1 MSAPT
6 TPAPASTAP
15 TGPTSE
21 TSPATRQ
28 VLVALSG
35 LLMALFVAIL
45 SSTIVSN
52 ALPRILA
59 DLGGTQAQYTWVV
72 TASLLAMTASTPI
85 WGKLADLFSKKL
97 LVQIAI
103 TVFIVGSML
112 CGLTTDTGALIAF
125 RTVQGLGMGGLM
137 ALAQVVIAAI
147 IPPRERGRYSGY
159 LGAIMAVA
167 TVGGPLIGGLIVD
180 TIGWRWCFYV
190 TVPIAVLALVVLQR
204 TLTVPTVRREV
215 HIDYLGAVLIAAG
228 VSALLVWTSLAGK
241 EFDWGSWASLGWVG
255 GGVLA
260 LVLAVVVESKVRE
273 PIVPL
278 RLFRNRT
285 VSLATVAGLCVGV
298 AMFGSTVYLSQF
310 FQLARGASA
319 TEAGLLTLPMIAG
332 LFLSS
337 TIVGQLIS
345 RFGRWKPYL
354 VAGGVLL
361 TSGLALEGL
370 FVSSTVPYPLL
381 AVFMAMV
388 GVGVGATQQN
398 LVLAVQNQVAMR
410 DMGAASST
418 VAFFRSLG
426 GAAGVAALGALLS
439 SHVTTGIREGLAALG
454 VPASASAS
462 SGGQIPN
469 LATLPAPIRAVI
481 ENSYGDSLALVFL
494 SAAPLALVAL
504 VAVLFLR
511 EDPLR
516 HTIDIEEKPGAAAA
530 GPGAPA
536 ADAAAPTP
544 ARRPR
549 LSGTVRH
556 GDEPAADAVLT
567 VVDARGD
574 QLGRAVTD
582 HEGRYAVHVPARAV
596 PHLLVVRWK
605 DAPHVEALGGT
616 AAPQIH
622 DVALVGRPAQLV
634 GAVPVAVRS
643 PSGPVQADDD
653 AGSRVMSTSRVSGP
667 R

>member
-1 MSAPT
+1 MSTPTATAP
-6 TPAPASTAP
+6 STAP
-15 TGPTSE
+15 
-21 TSPATRQ
+21 PATRH

-103 TVFIVGSML
+103 TLFIVGSML
-112 CGLTTDTGALIAF
+112 CGLTTDTAELIGF
-125 RTVQGLGMGGLM
+125 RVVQGLGMGGLM

-167 TVGGPLIGGLIVD
+167 TVGGPLIGGVIVD

-190 TVPIAVLALVVLQR
+190 TVPIAVVALVVLQR
-204 TLTVPTVRREV
+204 TLTVPTIKREV
-215 HIDYLGAVLIAAG
+215 HIDYVGAVLVAAG
-228 VSALLVWTSLAGK
+228 VSALLIWTSLAGHQ
-241 EFDWGSWASLGWVG
+241 FAWASWSSVAWVG

-278 RLFRNRT
+278 HLFRNPT
-285 VSLATVAGLCVGV
+285 VALATVAGLFVGV

-310 FQLARGASA
+310 FQLARGATA

-332 LFLSS
+332 LFLAS
-337 TIVGQLIS
+337 TIVGQLIT
-345 RFGRWKPYL
+345 RYGRWKPYL
-354 VAGGVLL
+354 VGGGVLL
-361 TSGLALEGL
+361 TLGLLGEGL
-370 FVSSTVPYPLL
+370 FVSATVPYGLL

-398 LVLAVQNQVAMR
+398 LVLAVQNQVAMSE
-410 DMGAASST
+410 MGAASST

-439 SHVTTGIREGLAALG
+439 TQVTSSISSGLAALG
-454 VPASASAS
+454 IPPSATAS
-462 SGGQIPN
+462 SGGQIPD
-469 LATLPAPIRAVI
+469 LATLPAPVRTVI
-481 ENSYGDSLALVFL
+481 ENAYGDSIATLFLV
-494 SAAPLALVAL
+494 AAPLALIAL
-504 VAVLFLR
+504 IAILFLH
-511 EDPLR
+511 EVPLR
-516 HTIDIEEKPGAAAA
+516 RTIDVEET
-530 GPGAPA
+530 APA
-536 ADAAAPTP
+536 ALPGTETAATGAIGADTVRRHRP
-544 ARRPR
+544 ALR
-549 LSGTVRH
+549 GTVRH
-556 GDEPAADAVLT
+556 DDEPAPGAVLT
-567 VVDARGD
+567 LVDADGR

-582 HEGRYAVHVPARAV
+582 ADGVYAIETATAGR
-596 PHLLVVRWK
+596 PHLLVVQWRGT
-605 DAPHVEALGGT
+605 PHVEALGGAT
-616 AAPQIH
+616 GPQSRDI
-622 DVALVGRPAQLV
+622 ALVTDPAATGRHSRAGL
-634 GAVPVAVRS
+634 
-643 PSGPVQADDD
+643 D
-653 AGSRVMSTSRVSGP
+653 APTVSLAAE

>member
-1 MSAPT
+1 MSAPAT
-6 TPAPASTAP
+6 TPPAPGSTANGAEP
-15 TGPTSE
+15 
-21 TSPATRQ
+21 PATRH

-103 TVFIVGSML
+103 TMFIAGSML
-112 CGLTTDTGALIAF
+112 CGLTTSTGMLIGF
-125 RTVQGLGMGGLM
+125 RVIQGLGMGGLM

-167 TVGGPLIGGLIVD
+167 TVGGPLIGGVIVD

-190 TVPIAVLALVVLQR
+190 TVPIAVVALVVLQR
-204 TLTVPTVRREV
+204 TLTVPTVKREV

-228 VSALLVWTSLAGK
+228 VSALLIWTSLAGHQ
-241 EFDWGSWASLGWVG
+241 FAWGSWASVAWVG
-255 GGVLA
+255 GGILA

-278 RLFRNRT
+278 HLFRNPT
-285 VSLATVAGLCVGV
+285 VALATIAGLFVGV

-332 LFLSS
+332 LFLAS
-337 TIVGQLIS
+337 TIVGQLIT
-345 RFGRWKPYL
+345 RYGRWKPYL
-354 VAGGVLL
+354 VGGGILL
-361 TSGLALEGL
+361 TLGLLGEGL
-370 FVSSTVPYPLL
+370 FVSATVPYPLL

-398 LVLAVQNQVAMR
+398 LVLAVQNQVAMSE
-410 DMGAASST
+410 MGAASST

-439 SHVTTGIREGLAALG
+439 SHVSSSITSGLANLG
-454 VPASASAS
+454 IPASATGS

-469 LATLPAPIRAVI
+469 LATLPAPIRTVI
-481 ENSYGDSLALVFL
+481 ENAYGDSIGLLFLV
-494 SAAPLALVAL
+494 AAPLALIAL
-504 VAVLFLR
+504 IAILFLR
-511 EDPLR
+511 EVPLR
-516 HTIDIEEKPGAAAA
+516 HTIDIEETEPPALPAVTETETGAT
-530 GPGAPA
+530 GA
-536 ADAAAPTP
+536 DTVRL
-544 ARRPR
+544 RRPTLR
-549 LSGTVRH
+549 GTVRH
-556 GDEPAADAVLT
+556 GGEPAPYAVLT
-567 VVDARGD
+567 VVDADGR
-574 QLGRAVTD
+574 QLGRAVAD
-582 HEGRYAVHVPARAV
+582 REGAYSVDAVPGR
-596 PHLLVVRWK
+596 PHLLVVQWQGN
-605 DAPHVEALGGT
+605 PHVEALGGATGPQHRDIALTT
-616 AAPQIH
+616 ADTGRHARPEALDAPT
-622 DVALVGRPAQLV
+622 VSL
-634 GAVPVAVRS
+634 GAER
-643 PSGPVQADDD
+643 
-653 AGSRVMSTSRVSGP
+653 
-667 R
+667 

>member
-6 TPAPASTAP
+6 TAPAAP
-15 TGPTSE
+15 E
-21 TSPATRQ
+21 TRH

-59 DLGGTQAQYTWVV
+59 DLGGSQAQYTWVV

-112 CGLTTDTGALIAF
+112 CGLTTNTEALIGF
-125 RTVQGLGMGGLM
+125 RVLQGLGMGGLM

-167 TVGGPLIGGLIVD
+167 TVGGPLIGGVIVD
-180 TIGWRWCFYV
+180 SIGWRWCFYV
-190 TVPIAVLALVVLQR
+190 TVPIAVVALVVLQR

-241 EFDWGSWASLGWVG
+241 QFAWGSWASVAWVG

-260 LVLAVVVESKVRE
+260 LVLAVVVESRVRE

-278 RLFRNRT
+278 HLFRNPT
-285 VSLATVAGLCVGV
+285 VALATVAGLCVGV

-319 TEAGLLTLPMIAG
+319 TEAGLLTLPMIGG
-332 LFLSS
+332 LFLAS
-337 TIVGQLIS
+337 TIVGQLIT
-345 RFGRWKPYL
+345 RYGRWKPYL
-354 VAGGVLL
+354 VGGGVLL
-361 TSGLALEGL
+361 TVGLLGEGL
-370 FVSSTVPYPLL
+370 LVSATVSYPVL

-388 GVGVGATQQN
+388 GIGVGATQQN
-398 LVLAVQNQVAMR
+398 LVLAVQNQVAMSE
-410 DMGAASST
+410 MGAASST

-439 SHVTTGIREGLAALG
+439 TQVTTSISQGLGALG
-454 VPASASAS
+454 LPASATGSA
-462 SGGQIPN
+462 GQIPN
-469 LATLPAPIRAVI
+469 LATLPEPVRGVI
-481 ENSYGDSLALVFL
+481 ENAYGDAIANVFL
-494 SAAPLALVAL
+494 AASPLALVAL

-511 EDPLR
+511 EVPLR
-516 HTIDIEEKPGAAAA
+516 TTIDVEEVPAA
-530 GPGAPA
+530 GPAVHDPDTAPA
-536 ADAAAPTP
+536 PLHRPALAGVVRRGEQPAP
-544 ARRPR
+544 
-549 LSGTVRH
+549 G
-556 GDEPAADAVLT
+556 AVLT
-567 VVDARGD
+567 VVDADGQ
-574 QLGRAVTD
+574 QLGRAVAGGD
-582 HEGRYAVHVPARAV
+582 GSYAVDTPDAGR
-596 PHLLVVRWK
+596 PHLLVVQWHG
-605 DAPHVEALGGT
+605 APHVEALGGAT
-616 AAPQIH
+616 GPQYR
-622 DVALVGRPAQLV
+622 DVALPGAASGRHAL
-634 GAVPVAVRS
+634 
-643 PSGPVQADDD
+643 
-653 AGSRVMSTSRVSGP
+653 SRT
-667 R
+667 

>member
-1 MSAPT
+1 MSAP
-6 TPAPASTAP
+6 A
-15 TGPTSE
+15 
-21 TSPATRQ
+21 TSPAEPPATRH

-97 LVQIAI
+97 LVQLAI
-103 TVFIVGSML
+103 GLFVIGSML
-112 CGLTTDTGALIAF
+112 CGLSTGTAELIGF
-125 RTVQGLGMGGLM
+125 RVVQGLGMGGLM

-167 TVGGPLIGGLIVD
+167 TVGGPLIGGVIVD

-204 TLTVPTVRREV
+204 TLTVPTVKREV

-228 VSALLVWTSLAGK
+228 VSAILVWTSLAGHQ
-241 EFDWGSWASLGWVG
+241 FAWGSWASLAWVG

-260 LVLAVVVESKVRE
+260 LVLAVVVESRVRE

-278 RLFRNRT
+278 HLFRNPT
-285 VSLATVAGLCVGV
+285 VALATVAGLFVGV

-310 FQLARGASA
+310 FQLARGATA
-319 TEAGLLTLPMIAG
+319 TQAGLLTLPMIAG
-332 LFLSS
+332 LFLASMV
-337 TIVGQLIS
+337 VGQLIT
-345 RFGRWKPYL
+345 RYGRWKPYL
-354 VAGGVLL
+354 VGGGVLL
-361 TSGLALEGL
+361 TLGLLGEGL
-370 FVSSTVPYPLL
+370 VVSATVPYPLL

-388 GVGVGATQQN
+388 GIGVGATQQN
-398 LVLAVQNQVAMR
+398 LVLAVQNQVAMSE
-410 DMGAASST
+410 MGAASST

-439 SHVTTGIREGLAALG
+439 TQVTSSISDGLSRLGI
-454 VPASASAS
+454 PASATSS

-469 LATLPAPIRAVI
+469 LATLPAPVRSVI
-481 ENSYGDSLALVFL
+481 ENAYGDSIATLFLV
-494 SAAPLALVAL
+494 AAPLALIAL
-504 VAVLFLR
+504 VAIVFLR
-511 EDPLR
+511 EVPLR
-516 HTIDIEEKPGAAAA
+516 HTIDIEDEAAVLPDAET
-530 GPGAPA
+530 APA
-536 ADAAAPTP
+536 TAPL
-544 ARRPR
+544 RRPA

-556 GDEPAADAVLT
+556 GGRPAPGAVLT
-567 VVDARGD
+567 VVDAGGR
-574 QLGRAVTD
+574 QLGRTVAD
-582 HEGRYAVHVPARAV
+582 DEGRYAVPASAPGQ
-596 PHLLVVRWK
+596 PHLLVVQWHGT
-605 DAPHVEALGGT
+605 PHVEALGGAT
-616 AAPQIH
+616 GPQYR
-622 DVALVGRPAQLV
+622 DVVITDPRDTGRHTRQAGQ
-634 GAVPVAVRS
+634 PVA
-643 PSGPVQADDD
+643 
-653 AGSRVMSTSRVSGP
+653 GS
-667 R
+667 